1 MGIGWSSIIY
11 LLPDLTSNIF
21 DQGWKG
27 WALGQKTLFFRL
39 HREMAVHSLQML
51 HTLNSAASDLHAHS
65 SVNSAVSDLHT
76 AYSSVNLQC
85 ELSSVRPARS
95 QLTAVWTQQCELAVS
110 DLHTAYSS
118 VNLQCKLSSV
128 RPAHSQ
134 LIVSKAQLGS
144 ALNKAH
150 FWWLTHIFGDWRTSC
165 THIFDKATAE
175 VFLSGAI
182 LTSTSKRVL
191 WLTRR
196 LCSSQGHGW
205 GLSRAIHTRTNAQVP
220 LPTHR
225 IYRSPWLDHGWAL
238 SRAIHTSTS
247 KHVLWL
253 TQTLQLSFD

>member
-65 SVNSAVSDLHT
+65 SVNS
-76 AYSSVNLQC
+76 
-85 ELSSVRPARS
+85 
-95 QLTAVWTQQCELAVS
+95 AVS

-247 KHVLWL
+247 KHVLW
-253 TQTLQLSFD
+253 